1 MFQTTN
7 QLFYMFYVVLYTCR
21 FPRIVD
27 IWSHVKFLEAT
38 EFGIIIHT
46 LSIVK
51 YTITYDKSI
60 RCHFIPWCYSTL
72 LIYVAKTINFPP
84 LCFLPPP
91 FHCGDEN
98 FQGVCCGPD
107 GLGFL
112 LPCPIPSH
120 SMVPSW
126 TCIYNHGFW
135 AGCLIWKGD
144 GMGLL
149 GGSHCGNL
157 LDISPSHTAS
167 KRTHKVAVL
176 YTMKI
181 EHRTQTNMV
190 LSNRKFIL
198 WTCAV
203 DLFHMPGKS
212 FILWIANLRYSTI
225 ILHHNPIHG
234 KKVVISKCIT
244 MVIPWYCHLTYI
256 SIYII
261 WLYHTIYI
269 YIVYTI
275 YIYR

>member
-1 MFQTTN
+1 M
-7 QLFYMFYVVLYTCR
+7 
-21 FPRIVD
+21 
-27 IWSHVKFLEAT
+27 
-38 EFGIIIHT
+38 
-46 LSIVK
+46 
-51 YTITYDKSI
+51 
-60 RCHFIPWCYSTL
+60 
-72 LIYVAKTINFPP
+72 NFPP
-84 LCFLPPP
+84 LWFLFPP

-98 FQGVCCGPD
+98 VQGVCCGPD

-112 LPCPIPSH
+112 LRCRIPSH

-135 AGCLIWKGD
+135 AACLIWKRD
-144 GMGLL
+144 VMGLL

-203 DLFHMPGKS
+203 DLS
-212 FILWIANLRYSTI
+212 FTCEENHSFCESLILGTQPSSYI
-225 ILHHNPIHG
+225 IIPLTATG
-234 KKVVISKCIT
+234 CSKCIT
-244 MVIPWYCHLTYI
+244 MVMPWYCHLTCKR
-256 SIYII
+256 IYII
-261 WLYHTIYI
+261 
-269 YIVYTI
+269 
-275 YIYR
+275 